1 MRQPRKRKNSRSS
14 VLVTVLL
21 LVVIGAGFLGIR
33 LYEQQEEARQAAL
46 YTDEPYRSDRLEIN
60 YDGVDYRLRNDLD
73 TYLFLGIDK
82 FTENLP
88 KDEYYRNFQQCDFL
102 FLMIVDHSDQSYCAL
117 HINRDTMA
125 EIRQLGLNGQTVG
138 TEVAQLALS
147 HTYGSGGKDSCRNT
161 VWSISRFLYDVP
173 IEHYVSIT
181 MDGVPV
187 LNDTVGG
194 VVVHI
199 SDDFSTVDPAL
210 EQGKD
215 VRLVGDQ
222 ALTFVRTRMAVG
234 DGSNVS
240 RMRRQREYINALYR
254 QIDERMRAD
263 ERFGYR
269 LASALSDYVVS
280 DLTTDEMSKAAEN
293 LRDYRFTTI
302 YSIEGEASYDQTYVE
317 FYPDETALAQQV
329 IKLFFERIN

>member
-1 MRQPRKRKNSRSS
+1 MRQAHRRKNSKSS
-14 VLVTVLL
+14 VLITVLL
-21 LVVIGAGFLGIR
+21 LAVIGAGFLGIR
-33 LYEQQEEARQAAL
+33 LYEQREEARQAAL
-46 YTDEPYRSDRLEIN
+46 HTDEPYQSDRIEIN
-60 YDGVDYRLRNDLD
+60 YDGVDYRLRDDLD

-82 FTENLP
+82 FTEDLP
-88 KDEYYRNFQQCDFL
+88 QESYYRNFQQCDFL
-102 FLMIVDHSDQSYCAL
+102 FLMIVDHSNQSYSAL

-138 TEVAQLALS
+138 TETAQLALS

-161 VWSISRFLYDVP
+161 VWSVSRLLYDVP
-173 IEHYVSIT
+173 IDHYVSIT
-181 MDGVPV
+181 MDGVAV

-199 SDDFSTVDPAL
+199 SDDFSSIDPAM
-210 EQGKD
+210 EMGKD
-215 VRLVGDQ
+215 VRLAGNQ
-222 ALTFVRTRMAVG
+222 ALTFVRSRMAVG

-263 ERFGYR
+263 QRFGYR
-269 LASALSDYVVS
+269 LASALSDYVIS

-302 YSIEGEASYDQTYVE
+302 YSIEGEVSYDNTFVE
-317 FYPDETALAQQV
+317 FYPDEAALARQV
-329 IKLFFERIN
+329 IQLFFEKMS

>member
-1 MRQPRKRKNSRSS
+1 MRQTRKRKKSRSS

-21 LVVIGAGFLGIR
+21 LAVIGAGFLGIR
-33 LYEQQEEARQAAL
+33 LYEQRIEAEQAAL
-46 YTDEPYRSDRLEIN
+46 HADEPYQNQQIEIN
-60 YDGVDYRLRNDLD
+60 YDGVDYRLRDDLD
-73 TYLFLGIDK
+73 TYLFIGIDK
-82 FTENLP
+82 FTEDLP
-88 KDEYYRNFQQCDFL
+88 QEQYYRNFQQCDFL
-102 FLMIVDHSDQSYCAL
+102 FLMIVDHSNKSYCAL

-138 TEVAQLALS
+138 TEIGQLALS

-161 VWSISRFLYDVP
+161 VWSVSRFLYDVP

-210 EQGKD
+210 EMGKD
-215 VRLVGDQ
+215 VRLAGDQ
-222 ALTFVRTRMAVG
+222 ALTFVRSRMSVG
-234 DGSNVS
+234 DGSNLS
-240 RMRRQREYINALYR
+240 RMRRQREYIQALY
-254 QIDERMRAD
+254 QQMEQRMQTD
-263 ERFGYR
+263 SHFGYR
-269 LASALSDYVVS
+269 LANALADYVVS
-280 DLTTDEMSKAAEN
+280 DLTTDEMSKAADT

-302 YSIEGEASYDQTYVE
+302 YSIEGEASYDSNFVE
-317 FYPDETALAQQV
+317 FYPVETALQQQV
-329 IKLFFERIN
+329 IKLFFERIE